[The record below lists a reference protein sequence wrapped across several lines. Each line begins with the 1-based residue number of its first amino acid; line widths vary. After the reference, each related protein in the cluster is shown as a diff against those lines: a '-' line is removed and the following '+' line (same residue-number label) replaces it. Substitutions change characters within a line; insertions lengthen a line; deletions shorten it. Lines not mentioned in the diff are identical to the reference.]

1 MKIAP
6 FYAIFVIHNEE
17 PWSKANKC
25 TQLETDLISV
35 IETVLIS
42 GFQSPFS
49 HLYKVIQQRHVGLCF
64 FLTVRQIPPLS
75 AINSSQMERSLQYKL
90 YYNKSHLVIF
100 IRLFFFLF
108 KFSALDVLSSWRS
121 IEKTQSAIQK
131 LQSTVFWILHPKCQ
145 LLYPSTQVD
154 CFQLEKYFYIGI
166 PIADF
171 KSMVH
176 ANTISSAYQKFPIFS
191 L

>member
-100 IRLFFFLF
+100 IRLFFFFFLNFLHLMFFLLEGALKKLSLLF
-108 KFSALDVLSSWRS
+108 RSYSLLFSEFCIPNASC
-121 IEKTQSAIQK
+121 
-131 LQSTVFWILHPKCQ
+131 FILP
-145 LLYPSTQVD
+145 LR
-154 CFQLEKYFYIGI
+154 
-166 PIADF
+166 
-171 KSMVH
+171 
-176 ANTISSAYQKFPIFS
+176 
-191 L
+191 